1 MADNKID
8 ELRDDAFEEARM
20 FKDVFGSPEGQ
31 KVLKILEDEFLFSP
45 IVLPSGDSR
54 GDTAR
59 AAQVDVIT
67 FIHLN
72 IKIGKGE
79 QNAD

>member
-1 MADNKID
+1 MADSKID
-8 ELRDDAFEEARM
+8 NLKEEIFEESRM

-31 KVLKILEDEFLFSP
+31 KVLQILENEFLFSP
-45 IVLPSGDSR
+45 IVLPDGNSR

-72 IKIGKGE
+72 IRIGKGE
-79 QNAD
+79 